1 VAATSLPALQLVQ
14 TDSSAVVTGR
24 DVAARFD
31 LKRGELAS
39 LRFRGVELIERA
51 LQPYFW
57 RPATDNDW
65 GNGLPRRARAWR
77 FAGENRAVTS
87 ARVEQVTAGVVRIAI
102 EQQLKDEANLV
113 VGTWATTYTVL
124 GSGDVLVDN
133 ALAKSSPD
141 VPELP
146 RVGMSV
152 ILPGA
157 FDHDEW
163 LGRGPFE
170 NYWDRKTGAQVGL
183 YTSSVADLGTPYVR
197 PQENGNRTDVR
208 WTALTDSAG
217 IGLLAVG
224 DPVLEVTALKQLP
237 EDFETPDAGYV
248 DRDQSVNRHVNDVVP
263 RDLVWLD
270 LDLHEM
276 GVGGDNSWGA
286 YTHDEYRLL
295 APSYRYAFR
304 LRPFDARAE
313 SPETM
318 ARQQFDTTPAP
329 AGAPAEGHP

>member
-1 VAATSLPALQLVQ
+1 
-14 TDSSAVVTGR
+14 
-24 DVAARFD
+24 
-31 LKRGELAS
+31 
-39 LRFRGVELIERA
+39 
-51 LQPYFW
+51 
-57 RPATDNDW
+57 
-65 GNGLPRRARAWR
+65 
-77 FAGENRAVTS
+77 
-87 ARVEQVTAGVVRIAI
+87 
-102 EQQLKDEANLV
+102 
-113 VGTWATTYTVL
+113 
-124 GSGDVLVDN
+124 
-133 ALAKSSPD
+133 
-141 VPELP
+141 
-146 RVGMSV
+146 
-152 ILPGA
+152 
-157 FDHDEW
+157 
-163 LGRGPFE
+163 
-170 NYWDRKTGAQVGL
+170 
-183 YTSSVADLGTPYVR
+183 VADLGTPYVR